1 MNAPTQGS
9 PSTRTSTAWIYGLVL
24 PLAYL
29 VVELSFC
36 NQLLQTLGDD
46 STDDVLTGLEFWG
59 RVISGFGL
67 GILIHRVV
75 ASRLALRAIGFVLSI
90 AAGILIMWHVQKSL
104 IHYLVESAQP
114 QDKRAAL
121 VLVWLAPK
129 ASDGLLTTLSGQPVV
144 ASRPSGLEKNIVASM
159 FPAAA
164 LHAERREEQFAQW
177 LQVSG
182 GIGLP
187 LGDLPEQEKKA
198 YRGLIVAPL
207 VIGLSLFFG
216 LINLSLAAS
225 FALCAFKPR
234 WRAST
239 TAFLLAGL
247 VALSVNTP
255 SAVLDARGYK
265 DSFRTALWDQVP
277 ALAVL
282 VEWSARAATQ
292 WAPLSEFTHRHLL
305 FGYAFTPLWDGH

>member
-1 MNAPTQGS
+1 MNAEIKSGAGTL
-9 PSTRTSTAWIYGLVL
+9 TSRAWIYGLVL

-36 NQLLQTLGDD
+36 NQLLRTLGDH
-46 STDDVLTGLEFWG
+46 SADDVLTGLEFWG

-75 ASRLALRAIGFVLSI
+75 ASRLALRAVGFALSI
-90 AAGILIMWHVQKSL
+90 AAGILIMWNVQKAL
-104 IHYLVESAQP
+104 IDYLVESAQP

-121 VLVWLAPK
+121 VLVWMAPK
-129 ASDGLLTTLSGQPVV
+129 ASDGLLSTLSGQPVV
-144 ASRPSGLEKNIVASM
+144 ASQPSGLEKNIVASM
-159 FPAAA
+159 FPAAS
-164 LHAERREEQFAQW
+164 LHAKQREEQFAQW
-177 LQVSG
+177 LQASG
-182 GIGLP
+182 GGGMP

-216 LINLSLAAS
+216 LVNLSLAAS
-225 FALCAFKPR
+225 FVLCAFRPR
-234 WRAST
+234 WRASV
-239 TAFLLAGL
+239 TAVLLTGL
-247 VALSVNTP
+247 VAISVNTP
-255 SAVLDARGYK
+255 SALLDARGYE
-265 DSFRTALWDQVP
+265 DSFRATLWDQVP

-305 FGYAFTPLWDGH
+305 FGYAFTPLLDGP